1 MYKGRSVTF
10 FRLLI
15 FYYRSIPFTSSRM
28 YSSLAIVTLSLAVLV
43 AAQD

>member
-1 MYKGRSVTF
+1 MTF
-10 FRLLI
+10 FRLLM
-15 FYYRSIPFTSSRM
+15 FYYRLIPFTSSRM